1 VVPTPVASMASM
13 GQALAMTD
21 LDFTGRTAVVVGGGG
36 GGIGTAMVEA
46 LARRGADIGAVT
58 IDADHAAD
66 TTQRIESLG
75 RRVDVRV
82 ADVTEPGALAAA
94 LADISDTLGTVD
106 HLVNVV
112 GGAGVDDWW
121 RARDIPLDAFD
132 RIIDRNVRY
141 AMISSQWFANQLIE
155 AAGEGTI
162 VNISSVAT
170 RAVPLL
176 APYGAAKAAL
186 EAMGRTMAAEWGPLG
201 IRVNAVAAGTVKTPR
216 AGTEDLDEA
225 ARSIPTQRRGTPD
238 DIANAALFLLSDM
251 AANITGQ
258 TLTVDGGGLLGAV
271 GETLPVFVTNPK
283 IRDRFAD

>member
-1 VVPTPVASMASM
+1 
-13 GQALAMTD
+13 MTD
-21 LDFTGRTAVVVGGGG
+21 LDFTGTKAVVVGGGG

-46 LARRGADIGAVT
+46 LARRGADIGAIT

-66 TTQRIESLG
+66 TTARVEALG
-75 RRVDVRV
+75 RSAEVRV

-94 LADISDTLGTVD
+94 LADIGAALGPVD
-106 HLVNVV
+106 HLVNVI

-121 RARDIPLDAFD
+121 RARDVPLDAFD
-132 RIIDRNVRY
+132 RIVDRNVRY
-141 AMISSQWFANQLIE
+141 AMISCQWFANQVIDAE
-155 AAGEGTI
+155 RTGTI
-162 VNISSVAT
+162 VNVSSVAT

-216 AGTEDLDEA
+216 AGTSDLDEA
-225 ARSIPTQRRGTPD
+225 SAGIPTQRRGTPD
-238 DIANAALFLLSDM
+238 DIAHAAIFLLSDL

-258 TLTVDGGGLLGAV
+258 TLTVDGGGSLGAV

-283 IRDRFAD
+283 IRERFAD

>member
-1 VVPTPVASMASM
+1 MA
-13 GQALAMTD
+13 D

-66 TTQRIESLG
+66 TTQRIEALG

-94 LADISDTLGTVD
+94 LAGIGDALGTAH

-155 AAGEGTI
+155 AGAEGTI

-216 AGTEDLDEA
+216 AGTADLDEA

-238 DIANAALFLLSDM
+238 DIANAALFLSSELAS
-251 AANITGQ
+251 NITGQ

-283 IRDRFAD
+283 IRERFTD